1 MSGQDTAGDPGQAL
15 IAPLGDSAWTVTWP
29 GAPSPAHRAAVW
41 GLNQSLQAAQQQGR
55 LPALREWSPAL
66 SSLTVIV
73 DAAQAAQDD
82 WPKPLQALLQQ
93 ATTQAPEARRWRL
106 PVCFDADLAP
116 DLAELAEQAQCAVGD
131 YVAHLCAQRL
141 SVYMLGFMPGFPYMG
156 DLSGAWAPPRL
167 AAPRTRVPARS
178 LALAAGMAAVY
189 PWDSPGGWRLVGQTP
204 LQLFSLRAEP
214 PALFAAGD
222 VVCIQAIARAE
233 FEALAADAAWDW
245 APWCETP

>member
-1 MSGQDTAGDPGQAL
+1 MGVEDLSPAL
-15 IAPLGDSAWTVTWP
+15 GPAQIAPLGDSAWTVTWP

-41 GLNQSLQAAQQQGR
+41 GLHQGLQAAQQQGR
-55 LPALREWSPAL
+55 LAAVQEWSPAL
-66 SSLTVIV
+66 TSLTVIV
-73 DAAQAAQDD
+73 DAEQAAQDD
-82 WPKPLQALLQQ
+82 WPQPLHALLQQ
-93 ATTQAPEARRWRL
+93 APSQAPQARRWRL

-116 DLAELAEQAQCAVGD
+116 DLADLAAQAQCSVAD
-131 YVAHLCAQRL
+131 YVAHLCGQRL

-156 DLSGAWAPPRL
+156 DLTGAWAPPRL

-222 VVCIQAIARAE
+222 VVCIQPIERAE
-233 FEALAADAAWDW
+233 YEALAADAAWDW
-245 APWCETP
+245 APWCEAS